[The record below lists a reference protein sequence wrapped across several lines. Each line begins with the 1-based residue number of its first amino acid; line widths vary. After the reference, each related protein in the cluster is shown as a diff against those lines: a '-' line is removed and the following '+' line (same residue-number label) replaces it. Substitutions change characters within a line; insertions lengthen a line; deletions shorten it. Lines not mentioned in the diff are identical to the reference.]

1 MTNKIAIFELEM
13 AYYKMLRFVKKYIF
27 WLFFLFPF
35 LGVSQNVERIDSLN
49 AKLSKLAINDSNRIE
64 LYNQLGWEYRK
75 SEPDSTILYAER
87 AIALT
92 KRLNSDRGIA
102 KPLNYI
108 GIGYHYKGDNVKSF
122 EYYNKALEEAEIH
135 NDSSQYAHA
144 LNSLGRLHLNQG
156 DFLKSYDTYF
166 KALKI
171 FEAIDDWDGV
181 SYCYKSLAEL
191 YQTQNNYEKALEM
204 SEKSFQIR
212 IESGNIRGQISIL
225 IEIAGIYEQIEN
237 FDKAFDHYLQAKVKA
252 ESIDDKINIAN
263 IDLGISKLYYSEA
276 KYDEAL
282 IFGLKAFRA
291 VSSTRNMDL
300 RGQIELQLGKVYF
313 EQREYERSKDFL
325 EKVIEDSDKTQDLS
339 LQRDAYYYLSEI
351 AANQNDVTASYNAF
365 LKYTE
370 LNHALDNAEVART
383 IERLEARFEI
393 EKKNQEN
400 EVLKAQQAR
409 DEAIIER
416 QQIQNIALT
425 VIIFVVS
432 SLLVFIWVMSRKR
445 RADNLKLREKN
456 EEIAAQREEI
466 SRQNDQINTQNE
478 KLQKRNADLA
488 QLNQEKDT
496 LMNIVAHDL
505 KSPFNR
511 IKGIT
516 ELLKLS
522 GLNEEQKNYNEL
534 LKDISQS
541 GIDLIRDLL
550 DVNSF
555 EDDSRKMDITK
566 VDACDMLLT
575 KAKYFYAD
583 AKSKNIEIVTDI
595 KDAHAYLHTDETY
608 LSRILDNLISNAIKF
623 SNRDS
628 KVVLG
633 AARKENNVLVFIQ
646 DSGPGFNEEDK
657 KNLYKKFTKLSAQPT
672 AGESSNGLGLAIVKT
687 LVDRLNGEIKLET
700 GGGGGSKFTL
710 TFPVGVE
717 AKSSSR
723 IEV

>member
-1 MTNKIAIFELEM
+1 M
-13 AYYKMLRFVKKYIF
+13 KKYIIC
-27 WLFFLFPF
+27 FLYFIPV
-35 LGVSQNVERIDSLN
+35 LGLAQNVERIDSLRL
-49 AKLSKLAINDSNRIE
+49 KLDGLDLNDSSRIE
-64 LYNQLGWEYRK
+64 VYNQLGWEYRK
-75 SEPDSTILYAER
+75 SEPDSTIIYAER

-92 KRLNSDRGIA
+92 QRLKSNRGIA

-122 EYYNKALEEAEIH
+122 EYYNKALEEAEMH

-156 DFLKSYDTYF
+156 DFIKSYDTYF
-166 KALKI
+166 KALRI
-171 FEAIDDWDGV
+171 FEVIKDYEGV

-191 YQTQNNYEKALEM
+191 YQTQDNYEKALEM
-204 SEKSFQIR
+204 SEKSFQLR

-225 IEIAGIYEQIEN
+225 IEIAGIYEKLGN
-237 FDKAFDHYLQAKVKA
+237 FDKAFDHYLQAKLKA

-263 IDLGISKLYYSEA
+263 IDLGISELYYSEE

-282 IFGLKAFRA
+282 IFGLKAFRS
-291 VSSTRNMDL
+291 VSNTQNMDL

-313 EQREYERSKDFL
+313 EQRVYDTSKSYL
-325 EKVIEDSDKTQDLS
+325 EKVIEDSGKTQDLS

-383 IERLEARFEI
+383 IERLESRFEI

-400 EVLKAQQAR
+400 EILKAQQAR

-425 VIIFVVS
+425 AVIFVVS

-466 SRQNDQINTQNE
+466 SRQNDHINTQNE
-478 KLQKRNADLA
+478 KLQKRNSDLA

-555 EDDSRKMDITK
+555 EDDSRKKDISK
-566 VDACDMLLT
+566 VDACDLLLT
-575 KAKYFYAD
+575 KAKYFYSD
-583 AKSKNIEIVTDI
+583 AKTKKIEIVTDI
-595 KDAHAYLHTDETY
+595 KDAHAYMHTDETY

-623 SNRDS
+623 SNQNS

-633 AARKENNVLVFIQ
+633 AARKDNSVLIFIQ

-657 KNLYKKFTKLSAQPT
+657 KHLYKKFKKLSAQPT

-687 LVDRLNGEIKLET
+687 LVDRLNGVIKLESEI
-700 GGGGGSKFTL
+700 GGGSKFTL
-710 TFPVGVE
+710 SFPVGAETKSGSKVE
-717 AKSSSR
+717 A
-723 IEV
+723 